1 MIRLAYIHGFA
12 SGPLSAKG
20 LHLAEA
26 FAASGTSLLLPD
38 LNVPTFATMTFSSIL
53 GELDRLH
60 AREEKGTVWRLV
72 GSSLGGYIS
81 AQWASLHPD
90 RVSRLVLLCPGL
102 DLRSRWEEILGVD
115 EVRLW
120 KLRGFH
126 EVADH
131 SGELHPLSWKIVEDA
146 ANHPSYPEV
155 RCPTRIIHGNRDT
168 VVPVEYSR
176 RYVEMNRQL
185 SAPAEMELVE
195 VDDDHTLENCRPR
208 VAELAWDW
216 LGLAHQGRRPPVQ

>member
-1 MIRLAYIHGFA
+1 MFRTAYIHGFA

-20 LHLAEA
+20 LYLRES
-26 FAASGTSLLLPD
+26 FAKEGIDLLLPD

-53 GELDRLH
+53 GELDRIH
-60 AREEKGTVWRLV
+60 AREGEGTVWRLI

-81 AQWASLHPD
+81 ARWASLHPE
-90 RVSRLVLLCPGL
+90 RVDRLVLLCPGL

-126 EVADH
+126 DVIDF
-131 SGELHPLSWKIVEDA
+131 SGELQPLSWKIVEDA

-168 VVPVEYSR
+168 IVPLEYSH
-176 RYVEMNRQL
+176 RYLELNHAWPVR
-185 SAPAEMELVE
+185 SAMELLE
-195 VDDDHTLENCRPR
+195 VDDDHSLENCRPLM
-208 VAELAWDW
+208 AELVKGW
-216 LGLAHQGRRPPVQ
+216 LI

>member
-1 MIRLAYIHGFA
+1 MVRYAYIHGFA

-20 LHLAEA
+20 LYLAEA
-26 FAASGTSLLLPD
+26 FAACGTTLLLPD
-38 LNVPTFATMTFSSIL
+38 LNVPTFAAMTFTSIL
-53 GELDRLH
+53 DELDRIH
-60 AREEKGTVWRLV
+60 AGEQDGTVWRLA

-81 AQWASLHPD
+81 ARWAALHPD
-90 RVSRLVLLCPGL
+90 RVDRLVLLCPGL

-120 KLRGFH
+120 KLRGYH

-155 RCPTRIIHGNRDT
+155 RCPTRIIHGTGDT
-168 VVPVEYSR
+168 IVPLEYSH
-176 RYVEMNRQL
+176 RYLEFNRL
-185 SAPAEMELVE
+185 RASPAEMELVE
-195 VDDDHTLENCRPR
+195 VDDDHSLENCRPQIADLCR
-208 VAELAWDW
+208 GW
-216 LGLAHQGRRPPVQ
+216 LGSASKLDEFR

>member
-1 MIRLAYIHGFA
+1 LVRYAYIHGFA

-20 LHLAEA
+20 LYLAES
-26 FAASGTSLLLPD
+26 FAASGITMLLPD

-53 GELDRLH
+53 DELDRIH
-60 AREEKGTVWRLV
+60 AWEGGETVWRLV

-81 AQWASLHPD
+81 ARWASLHPN
-90 RVSRLVLLCPGL
+90 RVDRLVLLCPGL

-126 EVADH
+126 EVADG
-131 SGELHPLSWKIVEDA
+131 SGELQPLSWKIVEDA

-155 RCPTRIIHGNRDT
+155 PCPTRIIHGNLDT
-168 VVPVEYSR
+168 IVPLELSR
-176 RYVEMNRQL
+176 RYLEMNLQRR
-185 SAPAEMELVE
+185 SPAEMELVE
-195 VDDDHTLENCRPR
+195 VDDDHSLENCRPQ
-208 VAELAWDW
+208 VAELAREW
-216 LGLAHQGRRPPVQ
+216 LG

>member
-1 MIRLAYIHGFA
+1 MFRYAYIHGFA

-20 LHLAEA
+20 LYLRES
-26 FAASGTSLLLPD
+26 FAKEGIDLLLPD

-53 GELDRLH
+53 NELDRIH
-60 AREEKGTVWRLV
+60 AREGEGAVWRLI

-81 AQWASLHPD
+81 ARWACLHPD
-90 RVSRLVLLCPGL
+90 RVDRLVLLCPGL

-126 EVADH
+126 DVVDFR
-131 SGELHPLSWKIVEDA
+131 GELQPLSWKIVEDA

-155 RCPTRIIHGNRDT
+155 RCPTRIIHGNLDT
-168 VVPVEYSR
+168 IVPLEYSR
-176 RYVEMNRQL
+176 RYLELNHARSHRPV
-185 SAPAEMELVE
+185 MELLE
-195 VDDDHTLENCRPR
+195 VDDDHSLENCRPL
-208 VAELAWDW
+208 VAELAKGW
-216 LGLAHQGRRPPVQ
+216 LI

>member
-1 MIRLAYIHGFA
+1 MFRYAYIHGFA

-20 LHLAEA
+20 LYLADA
-26 FAASGTSLLLPD
+26 FATSGVTLLLPD
-38 LNVPTFATMTFSSIL
+38 LNVPTFTAMTFSSIL
-53 GELDRLH
+53 EELDRIH
-60 AREEKGTVWRLV
+60 AREGDNTVWRLV

-81 AQWASLHPD
+81 ARWASLHPE
-90 RVSRLVLLCPGL
+90 RVDRLVLLCPGL

-131 SGELHPLSWKIVEDA
+131 SGQLRPLDWKIVEDA

-155 RCPTRIIHGNRDT
+155 DCPTRIIQGTRDT
-168 VVPVEYSR
+168 IVPLEYSH
-176 RYVEMNRQL
+176 RYLERNRL
-185 SAPAEMELVE
+185 RSSPAEMELVE
-195 VDDDHTLENCRPR
+195 VDDDHTLEKTRQQ
-208 VAELAWDW
+208 VAELVWNW
-216 LGLAHQGRRPPVQ
+216 LG